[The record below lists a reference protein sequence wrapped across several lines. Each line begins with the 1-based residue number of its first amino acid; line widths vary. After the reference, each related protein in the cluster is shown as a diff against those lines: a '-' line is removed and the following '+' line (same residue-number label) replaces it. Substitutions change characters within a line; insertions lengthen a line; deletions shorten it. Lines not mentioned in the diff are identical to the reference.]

1 MTIQSTDR
9 GDLGRA
15 YGGPNP
21 FFSHEIQPKSKDIEP
36 TEQQPAL
43 PEKQNLQTIH
53 GEQHMT
59 KRGSKK

>member
-21 FFSHEIQPKSKDIEP
+21 FFSHEIQPLPKDIEP
-36 TEQQPAL
+36 TEQPPAL
-43 PEKQNLQTIH
+43 LETQNLQTIH
-53 GEQHMT
+53 E
-59 KRGSKK
+59 SNI